1 MTTDWGHSI
10 KCNNSGKLDWL
21 LSRPCW
27 LCLGFECFF
36 CRFFKVFSRFYSIKC
51 NNSGKLDW
59 LLSRP
64 CWLCLGFEC
73 FFCRFFKVFSRFY
86 SIKCNNSG
94 KLDWLLSRPCWP
106 SVSGFCSLRR
116 VLTGPGY
123 QIITINTHSSA
134 VPLPPPTLSQ
144 NVQMDYLSPFG
155 GKFRL
160 RMCVFSARLAH
171 RPRPL
176 LQNETQTVN

>member
-1 MTTDWGHSI
+1 MQQQWQTWLVAEPALLTVSGFWMFFAGFSKFFPGSIRLSATTVANLIG
-10 KCNNSGKLDWL
+10 
-21 LSRPCW
+21 CW
-27 LCLGFECFF
+27 AGLADCVWVLNVF
-36 CRFFKVFSRFYSIKC
+36 CRFFKVFSRF
-51 NNSGKLDW
+51 
-59 LLSRP
+59 
-64 CWLCLGFEC
+64 F
-73 FFCRFFKVFSRFY
+73 

-176 LQNETQTVN
+176 LENETQPVN